1 MSDMRLC
8 SLSIAVVIGFAIGS
22 PAAGIGQTTV
32 TPASLAA
39 RGLPLRTDTLDGYAP
54 VTEPRGW
61 FGFYV
66 YRVSKEQVNG
76 KTVYYV
82 TTNYTSKEEGTFQS
96 DTLALDAM
104 TLAPMWRRFHAKSDG
119 ADVSFAGRHAAGWS
133 EQNGK
138 RVTID
143 HQLSDEAFAA
153 PMLRWMVPALPLTR
167 GSAVT
172 FTTFSIWANAED
184 KAALTVTGDES
195 VQLGTRHFD
204 AWVLESRSG
213 AKTWIE
219 KSSGRVIQTYA
230 PEAGGRGFWTV
241 LR

>member
-1 MSDMRLC
+1 MRLY
-8 SLSIAVVIGFAIGS
+8 SLSIGLSIGL
-22 PAAGIGQTTV
+22 AARGIAQAPV

-39 RGLPLRTDTLDGYAP
+39 RGVPLRADTLDGYAP
-54 VTEPRGW
+54 VHEPRGW

-76 KTVYYV
+76 KSVYYV
-82 TTNYTSKEEGTFQS
+82 TTNYTSKEKGTFQS
-96 DTLALDAM
+96 DTLALDAT
-104 TLAPMWRRFHAKSDG
+104 TLAPLWRRFHAKSDA
-119 ADVSFAGRHAAGWS
+119 ADVSFAGRRATGWS

-143 HQLSDEAFAA
+143 HQLSEEAFAA
-153 PMLRWMVPALPLTR
+153 PMLRWMTPVLPLAR
-167 GSAVT
+167 GSTVT
-172 FTTFSIWANAED
+172 FTTFSIWTNAED
-184 KAALTVTGDES
+184 KAVLTVTGDELL
-195 VQLGTRHFD
+195 QLGTRHVD

-219 KSSGRVIQTYA
+219 KSSGRLVQTYA
-230 PEAGGRGFWTV
+230 PESGGRGFWTV

>member
-1 MSDMRLC
+1 MRVC
-8 SLSIAVVIGFAIGS
+8 SLAIGFSIGVGTT
-22 PAAGIGQTTV
+22 GIAQTTV
-32 TPASLAA
+32 TPVSLAA
-39 RGLPLRTDTLDGYAP
+39 RGLPLRADTLDGYAP
-54 VTEPRGW
+54 VNEPRGW

-76 KTVYYV
+76 KNVYYV
-82 TTNYTSKEEGTFQS
+82 TTNYTSKEKGTFQS
-96 DTLALDAM
+96 DTLALDAS
-104 TLAPMWRRFHAKSDG
+104 TLSPLWRRFHAKSDS
-119 ADVSFAGRHAAGWS
+119 AEVSFAGRHATGWS

-153 PMLRWMVPALPLTR
+153 PMLRWMSPALPLAR

-172 FTTFSIWANAED
+172 FTTFSIWTNAED
-184 KAALTVTGDES
+184 KAVLTITGEES
-195 VQLGTRHFD
+195 LQLGTRRFE

-213 AKTWIE
+213 TKTWIE
-219 KSSGRVIQTYA
+219 KASGRVIQTHA
-230 PEAGGRGFWTV
+230 PEGGGRGFWTV